1 MTLAAPLF
9 RHLLCCVLIFGLVRT
24 VHAEDRVSAFDPTL
38 VSWRAGEGLSIPDP
52 DHGAFVAPPP
62 LSLPAGLPTALF
74 QPIQRVQAQLKEV
87 GNNAVAPGR
96 LQGGVTMRYEAI
108 RLQAEHVD
116 FWQRPLAVQEGG
128 RSWPRRVY
136 LMPGANGPEA
146 ERVHIDTRQ
155 TALPSM
161 NVKGLLRPRRVTVE
175 RMPVATTQEAVV
187 FYMLLEEI
195 DQFKVQIRGA
205 RGIWQTVTGKADYL
219 LIELH
224 AQQLAAG
231 LGDPQVAA
239 IHLMAQQNERGRVAT
254 ADRVQLTYWH
264 PSRPARINSHLV
276 SLYFDANG
284 QHQRMASGKDTT
296 VDFLAAGSEIPSGSV
311 YGDDF
316 IPAENDGE

>member
-1 MTLAAPLF
+1 M
-9 RHLLCCVLIFGLVRT
+9 LIFGKGPSLSK
-24 VHAEDRVSAFDPTL
+24 RV
-38 VSWRAGEGLSIPDP
+38 
-52 DHGAFVAPPP
+52 VAR
-62 LSLPAGLPTALF
+62 G
-74 QPIQRVQAQLKEV
+74 RV
-87 GNNAVAPGR
+87 
-96 LQGGVTMRYEAI
+96 
-108 RLQAEHVD
+108 
-116 FWQRPLAVQEGG
+116 
-128 RSWPRRVY
+128 VY
-136 LMPGANGPEA
+136 LMPGANGRSRARAHRHSANGAAQYEC
-146 ERVHIDTRQ
+146 E
-155 TALPSM
+155 
-161 NVKGLLRPRRVTVE
+161 GLLRLRRVTVE

-284 QHQRMASGKDTT
+284 QRQRMASGKDTT
-296 VDFLAAGSEIPSGSV
+296 VDFLAPGSEIPSGSV

-316 IPAENDGE
+316 IRRKMTEND